1 MRLTVIIPAHNE
13 EKSIAQVIAD
23 IPTTL
28 GGITEVHSIVVD
40 DGSTDDTVRMAKAC
54 GAAVI
59 SHPTR
64 LGLAAA
70 FRTGLNAAL
79 ERGADVIVTLDAD
92 GQYRAGEIAILW
104 KEMQRS
110 GADLVVGNRCVASCT
125 HMPIGNR
132 IGNIIGSA
140 MLWTMR
146 LTPIHDASSGFRI
159 FSSRL
164 GASLKIMSR
173 HTYTHEMLIQAKA
186 HRCRTSEIPVT
197 FLPREHGKS
206 KLVRTLRHHILRS
219 CGTIV
224 RCTFLYRALRRCTP
238 SSAQPKKVLFISRTL
253 GSGFGGMQ
261 TYAHSLI
268 EALRKNQDA
277 SLTVVGYGGGKVFL
291 PFFFLRALF
300 AAVVTRCSVVHCGDA
315 CLSLMFPVLAVLRP
329 RLSRTVTVHGLDV
342 TWQAWGYRTLVRHSL
357 RFAHRIAAVSRA
369 TADAC
374 EALGVSRGRIVVI
387 PCGIAVPATVPVR
400 TMPQEPV
407 LLFLGRLVPRKGV
420 AWFLEDVFPLLRARY
435 PTMKLVIA
443 GDGPEFSRICSLVA
457 SQKLSSSVDVLGVV
471 SERTKETL
479 LHTATMLV
487 MPNIPVFG
495 DREGFG
501 ITALEAASRGVP
513 VVAADLEGLRDSVIE
528 DVTGHR
534 FTPLDLQSAC
544 VAVEK
549 VLQRKWSADAMRRAV
564 TERFDIHLIASRYVD
579 EIF

>member
-1 MRLTVIIPAHNE
+1 MRLLVIIPAHNE
-13 EKSIAQVIAD
+13 EKSIARVIAD
-23 IPTTL
+23 IPMTL
-28 GGITEVHSIVVD
+28 AGIMDIRSIVVD
-40 DGSTDDTVRMAKAC
+40 DGSTDDTVRSSKAS
-54 GAAVI
+54 GARVV

-70 FRTGLNAAL
+70 FRTGLKEAL
-79 ERGADVIVTLDAD
+79 TQGADVIVTLDAD
-92 GQYRAGEIAILW
+92 GQYRAGEIADLW
-104 KEMQRS
+104 KEMQKT
-110 GADLVVGNRCVASCT
+110 GADLVVGNRCVVSCK

-132 IGNIIGSA
+132 IGNVIGSA
-140 MLWTMR
+140 MLWVLR

-164 GASLKIMSR
+164 GKSLRIMSR
-173 HTYTHEMLIQAKA
+173 HTYTHEMLIQANA
-186 HRCRTSEIPVT
+186 HGFHTSEIPVT
-197 FLPREHGKS
+197 FLQREHGKS

-224 RCTFLYRALRRCTP
+224 RCTFLYRALRRRVP
-238 SSAQPKKVLFISRTL
+238 AAVMPKKVLFISRTL

-268 EALRKNQDA
+268 EALRKHEDV
-277 SLTVVGYGGGKVFL
+277 SLTVVGYGGGTVFL

-300 AAVVTRCSVVHCGDA
+300 VAVFTRSSVVHCGDA
-315 CLSLMFPVLAVLRP
+315 FLSLIFPVLAVLRP
-329 RLSRTVTVHGLDV
+329 RLLRTVTVHGLDV
-342 TWQAWGYRTLVRHSL
+342 TWNAWGYQTLIRHSL
-357 RFAHRIAAVSRA
+357 RFAQKIAAVSRA

-374 EALGVSRGRIVVI
+374 RDLGISQQRIIVI
-387 PCGIAVPATVPVR
+387 PCGINVPTVASRKIP
-400 TMPQEPV
+400 PEPV

-420 AWFLEDVFPLLRARY
+420 AWFVAEVFPLLLARY
-435 PTMKLVIA
+435 PTMKFVIA

-457 SQKLSSSVDVLGVV
+457 SQKLSSSVDVLGAVP
-471 SERTKETL
+471 ERAKEAL
-479 LHTATMLV
+479 LQSATMLV

-495 DREGFG
+495 DMEGFG

-528 DVTGHR
+528 DVTGFR
-534 FTPLDLQSAC
+534 FLPLDLQSAC

-549 VLQRKWSADAMRRAV
+549 ALKKKWSTDEMRKLV
-564 TERFDIHLIASRYVD
+564 TKTFAIDLVASRYVY